1 MIFVNRR
8 RIVQNSGIVKDPTNY
23 WYIEKYVYGKLKE
36 TIEVPL
42 GTGTTFGTMDSGY
55 SDDTF
60 YGWSI
65 DSTSTTRKFTATTTY
80 KNTTT
85 AVKNALDSEN
95 TLKIY
100 AIYKYTIETNGTS
113 SMSSGN
119 ATETS
124 TTIKLAGTAKFTG
137 SVDYKK
143 VYVSNGQGTNADQSS
158 SDLTIGDMGT
168 YVKINDTNISG
179 KLGTISK
186 NVNVG
191 DIISIRGYEKTN
203 NNVTNGNGT
212 SEYWNYYIR
221 CDYPDIITTINYR
234 VERYDVIIG
243 GGGSTPIN

>member
-8 RIVQNSGIVKDPTNY
+8 RIIQNSGIVKDPTKY

-36 TIEVPL
+36 TVEVPL
-42 GTGTTFGTMDSGY
+42 GTGTTFGSIDSGY

-65 DSTSTTRKFTATTTY
+65 SSTSTTKKFNATTKY

-85 AVKNALDSEN
+85 AVKNNLDDTN

-113 SMSSGN
+113 SMGSDH
-119 ATETS
+119 ATERS
-124 TTIKLAGTAKFTG
+124 TIIKLEGTARFTG

-143 VYVSNGQGTNADQSS
+143 VYVSNGQGTNVDQSS
-158 SDLTIGDMGT
+158 SDLTIGDKDT
-168 YVKINDTNISG
+168 YVKINNTNIFG
-179 KLGTISK
+179 KLGTISEHVK
-186 NVNVG
+186 VG
-191 DIISIRGYEKTN
+191 DIISIRGYGKAN

-212 SEYWNYYIR
+212 AEYWNYYIR
-221 CDYPDIITTINYR
+221 CDYPDIITTTKYR
-234 VERYDVIIG
+234 VDYHPPIYI
-243 GGGSTPIN
+243 PIN